1 MAKGFKF
8 EDNSKEVKQQM
19 RKASEAGM
27 ESVLLM
33 IEAAAKANTPVG
45 ETGELRDKMDHNIS
59 HQGTTMIGQVGSPLD
74 YAPYVEF
81 GTGEFAENGAGRKG
95 GWSYQDEEGN
105 WHYTKGQNPQ
115 PYLRPA
121 FRENKKNVQDILGK
135 EYGTTFKGK

>member
-8 EDNSKEVKQQM
+8 EDNSNKVKQQFQ
-19 RKASEAGM
+19 KATEAGM
-27 ESVLLM
+27 ESALLM
-33 IEAAAKANTPVG
+33 IESAAKANAPVQS
-45 ETGELRDKMDHNIS
+45 GELRDKLDHNITK
-59 HQGTTMIGQVGSPLD
+59 QGNQMIGKMGSPLD

-81 GTGEFAENGAGRKG
+81 GTGEHAENGAGRKG

-105 WHYTKGQNPQ
+105 WHYTKGQKPQ

-135 EYGTTFKGK
+135 EYGATFRGK

>member
-1 MAKGFKF
+1 
-8 EDNSKEVKQQM
+8 
-19 RKASEAGM
+19 
-27 ESVLLM
+27 M
-33 IEAAAKANTPVG
+33 IESAAKAKAPVDD
-45 ETGELRDKMDHNIS
+45 GELRDKLDHNVTKKGN
-59 HQGTTMIGQVGSPLD
+59 QMIGKMGSPLD

-105 WHYTKGQNPQ
+105 WHYTKGQKPQ

>member
-8 EDNSKEVKQQM
+8 EDNSKKVKQQIQ
-19 RKASEAGM
+19 KATEAGM

-59 HQGTTMIGQVGSPLD
+59 HQGATMIGQVGSPLD

-95 GWSYQDEEGN
+95 GWSYMDEEGN
-105 WHYTKGQNPQ
+105 WRHTKGQSPQ
-115 PYLRPA
+115 PFLRPA
-121 FRENKKNVQDILGK
+121 FRSNKNNVKEILGK
-135 EYGTTFKGK
+135 EYGTTFRGK

>member
-8 EDNSKEVKQQM
+8 EDNSKKVKQQIQ
-19 RKASEAGM
+19 RATEAGM
-27 ESVLLM
+27 ESALLM
-33 IEAAAKANTPVG
+33 IEGAAKAKAPVDD
-45 ETGELRDKMDHNIS
+45 GELRDKLDHNVTKKGN
-59 HQGTTMIGQVGSPLD
+59 QMIGKMGSPLD

-81 GTGEFAENGAGRKG
+81 GTGEHAENGAGRKG

-105 WHYTKGQNPQ
+105 WHYTKGQKPQ

-121 FRENKKNVQDILGK
+121 FRENKKNVQDTLGK